1 MVLGADAGADAG
13 SATARSGVRKG
24 ARPSFIEQLRGQ
36 KGVEGRE
43 EQDVTVSASGK
54 SFPLGVSPQSTITL
68 FTVTCQGL
76 SSWTEV

>member
-24 ARPSFIEQLRGQ
+24 ARPPFIEQLRGQ
-36 KGVEGRE
+36 KVEGRE
-43 EQDVTVSASGK
+43 EQGVTVSASGK
-54 SFPLGVSPQSTITL
+54 SSPRGVSPQSTLTL
-68 FTVTCQGL
+68 FAVTCEGL